1 MLAEEMF
8 YHRGMLVDF
17 FHELEESA
25 KPHVLFLAFCHTDK
39 NELTDYMRELGVIAL
54 GTIHM

>member
-1 MLAEEMF
+1 
-8 YHRGMLVDF
+8 MLVDF